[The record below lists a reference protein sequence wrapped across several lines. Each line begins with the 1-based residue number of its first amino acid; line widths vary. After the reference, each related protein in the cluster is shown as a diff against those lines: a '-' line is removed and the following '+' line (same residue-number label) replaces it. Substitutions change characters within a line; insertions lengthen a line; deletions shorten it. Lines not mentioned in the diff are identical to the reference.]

1 MEDIVKAEIQR
12 AKMLK
17 STNDFFETYDLLL
30 VPTAIVPPYPV
41 EQRFI
46 EECNGHKFNNYI
58 EWLGIVYAITLT
70 TCPALSLP
78 CGFTKAGLP
87 VGLQVIARPRGE
99 AQVLAG
105 AKILETILALDL
117 KPIDPR

>member
-1 MEDIVKAEIQR
+1 
-12 AKMLK
+12 MLK